1 MEESD
6 VGAFGLFQ
14 AMIEVVDDPDI
25 AAVADVPDPV
35 VVERVHDR
43 GGIVGGGIVRDDQ
56 FEILKRLGQ
65 DACDRIFEKSRAL
78 IRRDAHTHRRR
89 LTHAPNPCGFTAA
102 SHTSTMADR
111 QVNS

>member
-35 VVERVHDR
+35 VVNEFTTAEVSSVEALSAT
-43 GGIVGGGIVRDDQ
+43 INS
-56 FEILKRLGQ
+56 
-65 DACDRIFEKSRAL
+65 KS
-78 IRRDAHTHRRR
+78 
-89 LTHAPNPCGFTAA
+89 
-102 SHTSTMADR
+102 
-111 QVNS
+111 